1 MRKCASCGR
10 DIYKE
15 FDLTIEGAVAEM
27 RLKVQQESKLTCSA
41 GIGPNRLIA
50 KICSDFNKP
59 NGQYRISNSTEEVE
73 NFVRKLPT
81 RKMFGI
87 GKVQA
92 FMLKEA
98 LEIETIQ
105 DLYDK
110 RGLLMFHFKE
120 TTLENY
126 AHQMIGHGSDIVNGS
141 EEYVQKA
148 RFDYSKSTIWVHHC
162 PSIANSLCPPS
173 CGMLTFC

>member
-1 MRKCASCGR
+1 
-10 DIYKE
+10 
-15 FDLTIEGAVAEM
+15 
-27 RLKVQQESKLTCSA
+27 
-41 GIGPNRLIA
+41 
-50 KICSDFNKP
+50 
-59 NGQYRISNSTEEVE
+59 
-73 NFVRKLPT
+73 
-81 RKMFGI
+81 MFGI

-148 RFDYSKSTIWVHHC
+148 RFD
-162 PSIANSLCPPS
+162 
-173 CGMLTFC
+173 